1 MAWAA
6 NRGTAKTAHAETSF
20 PRTLSREASLQNGS
34 AFVTNFTHNT
44 SYQSLIKSNNPPKET
59 KMTFDFDFVV
69 IGGGSGGIATAKR
82 AAVLHG
88 KKVALIERARWGG
101 TCVNVGCVP
110 KKLMWV
116 AATMAETMKH
126 DVGQYCFEQPKVNF
140 DMTAFKKKR
149 DAYIVKL
156 NNIYEGGLGSSGV
169 TKIIGDAT
177 FENSHTLRVT
187 AEDGST
193 STITAEHI
201 LIATG
206 GRPDLP
212 TTPGMDLAITSDGF
226 FELEILPKKA
236 VVVGAGYIAVELAGV
251 LNGLGVDTHLVVRQG
266 KALRTFDDDISD
278 HLDFE
283 MQRQG
288 ITIHRNTR
296 GVANI
301 ELDSA
306 TGLMTVQL
314 LEGSPIFEAD
324 IVLMAPGRLPNTETL
339 NLDKVG
345 VSLIPGKTYIQV
357 DDYQNTSASNIYALG
372 DVCGAVELTP
382 MAIAAGRRLADR
394 IFGGVTNSKV
404 SYELVP
410 TVVFSHPT
418 IGTIGM
424 TERQAVQKYG
434 QDNIK
439 VYKSR
444 FPNLYY
450 GPFSMDS
457 DEKPKTL
464 MKLVC
469 AGKTELVVG
478 LHIIGMGAD
487 EMLQGFGV
495 AMKMG
500 ATKADFDSSIAIH
513 PTGAEELVT
522 MGTWGA
528 SPQFSG
534 AKESP
539 LMGASPPEPTL

>member
-1 MAWAA
+1 MSSS
-6 NRGTAKTAHAETSF
+6 HYE
-20 PRTLSREASLQNGS
+20 
-34 AFVTNFTHNT
+34 
-44 SYQSLIKSNNPPKET
+44 
-59 KMTFDFDFVV
+59 FDFLV

-82 AAVLHG
+82 AAINHG
-88 KKVALIERARWGG
+88 KKVALVERARWGG

-126 DVGQYCFEQPKVNF
+126 DVQEYCFEKPKVEF
-140 DMTAFKKKR
+140 DMATFKHKR
-149 DAYIVKL
+149 DVYIERL
-156 NNIYEGGLGSSGV
+156 NGIYSNGLESAGV

-177 FENSHTLRVT
+177 FLDAHTLQVT
-187 AEDGST
+187 AADGST
-193 STITAEHI
+193 SQVSAEHI

-212 TTPGMDLAITSDGF
+212 DTPGMEHVITSDGF
-226 FELEILPKKA
+226 FDLDTLPKKA

-251 LNGLGVDTHLVVRQG
+251 LNGLGVETHLVVRKG
-266 KALRTFDDDISD
+266 KALRTFDDDVSD
-278 HLDFE
+278 FLDSD

-288 ITIHRNTR
+288 ITIHRNTN
-296 GVANI
+296 GVAKI
-301 ELDSA
+301 ELDE
-306 TGLMTVQL
+306 TGNKTVHL
-314 LEGSPIFEAD
+314 VTEGMEPIAGAD

-339 NLDKVG
+339 NLDKAG
-345 VSLIPGKTYIQV
+345 VELQSGKTYIQV
-357 DDYQNTSASNIYALG
+357 DDFQNTSSPNIYALG

-394 IFGGVTNSKV
+394 IFGGLADSKT

-410 TVVFSHPT
+410 TVVFSHPP
-418 IGTIGM
+418 IGTCGL
-424 TERQAVQKYG
+424 TESEAIAKYG
-434 QDNIK
+434 QDNVK

-450 GPFSMDS
+450 GMFSMAPD
-457 DEKPKTL
+457 DKPKTF

-469 AGKTELVVG
+469 AGQTELVVG

-500 ATKADFDSSIAIH
+500 ATKADLDSSIAIH
-513 PTGAEELVT
+513 PTASEELVT
-522 MGTWGA
+522 MGTWGT
-528 SPQFSG
+528 SPPFTG
-534 AKESP
+534 AKASP
-539 LMGASPPEPTL
+539 LMGAPPPEPTL

>member
-1 MAWAA
+1 MTSTT
-6 NRGTAKTAHAETSF
+6 TAT
-20 PRTLSREASLQNGS
+20 
-34 AFVTNFTHNT
+34 
-44 SYQSLIKSNNPPKET
+44 Y
-59 KMTFDFDFVV
+59 DFDFLV

-82 AAVLHG
+82 AALSHG
-88 KKVALIERARWGG
+88 KKVGLVERARWGG

-116 AATMAETMKH
+116 AASMAEMMNH
-126 DVGQYCFEQPKVNF
+126 DVTQYCFDAPQVKFN
-140 DMTAFKKKR
+140 MTAFKQKR
-149 DAYIVKL
+149 DAYILKL
-156 NNIYEGGLGSSGV
+156 NNIYKGGLEKAGIA
-169 TKIIGDAT
+169 KLIGDAT
-177 FENSHTLRVT
+177 FVDAHTLQVT

-193 STITAEHI
+193 QSVTAAHI

-212 TTPGMDLAITSDGF
+212 ESPGIEHAISSDGF
-226 FELEILPKKA
+226 FDLDTLPKKA

-251 LNGLGVDTHLVVRQG
+251 LNGLGVDTHLVVRKA
-266 KALRTFDDDISD
+266 KALRTFDDDIAD
-278 HLDFE
+278 QLDFE

-288 ITIHRNTR
+288 ITIHRNTG

-301 ELDSA
+301 EVDAAS
-306 TGLMTVQL
+306 GDKTVHL
-314 LEGSPIFEAD
+314 VTEGMPPIVGAQV
-324 IVLMAPGRLPNTETL
+324 VLMAPGRLPNTETL
-339 NLDKVG
+339 NLAKVG
-345 VSLIPGKTYIQV
+345 VSLIPNKTYIQV
-357 DDYQNTSASNIYALG
+357 DDFQTTSVSNIYALG

-394 IFGGVTNSKV
+394 IFGGIAGSKT

-424 TERQAVQKYG
+424 TEKAAVAKYG

-439 VYKSR
+439 VYKSK

-450 GPFSMDS
+450 GPFSMES

-469 AGKTELVVG
+469 AGTTELVVG
-478 LHIIGMGAD
+478 LHIIGMAAD

-513 PTGAEELVT
+513 PTGSEELVT
-522 MGTWGA
+522 MGTWGT

-534 AKESP
+534 AKVSP

>member
-1 MAWAA
+1 
-6 NRGTAKTAHAETSF
+6 
-20 PRTLSREASLQNGS
+20 
-34 AFVTNFTHNT
+34 
-44 SYQSLIKSNNPPKET
+44 
-59 KMTFDFDFVV
+59 
-69 IGGGSGGIATAKR
+69 
-82 AAVLHG
+82 
-88 KKVALIERARWGG
+88 
-101 TCVNVGCVP
+101 
-110 KKLMWV
+110 
-116 AATMAETMKH
+116 MAETMKH
-126 DVGQYCFEQPKVNF
+126 DATQYCFEQPEVKF
-140 DMTAFKKKR
+140 DMKAFKKKR

-156 NNIYEGGLGSSGV
+156 NNIYKGGLEKAGI
-169 TKIIGDAT
+169 TKIVGDAT
-177 FENSHTLRVT
+177 FADDPHTVQVT
-187 AEDGST
+187 GSNGDGSSST
-193 STITAEHI
+193 TTITAEHV

-212 TTPGMDLAITSDGF
+212 DTPGMDLAITSDGF
-226 FELEILPKKA
+226 FDLDTLPQKA

-251 LNGLGVDTHLVVRQG
+251 LNGLGVDTHLVVRKA
-266 KALRTFDDDISD
+266 KALRTFDEDISD

-288 ITIHRNTR
+288 IAVHRNTN
-296 GVANI
+296 GVAKI
-301 ELDSA
+301 EKDTNDDTLK
-306 TGLMTVQL
+306 TVQL
-314 LEGSPIFEAD
+314 VNGSSISGAGV
-324 IVLMAPGRLPNTETL
+324 VLMAPGRLPNTETL

-345 VSLIPGKTYIQV
+345 VDLVPGKKYIKV
-357 DDYQNTSASNIYALG
+357 DDYQNTSSPQIYALG

-394 IFGGVTNSKV
+394 IFGGIANSKV

-424 TERQAVQKYG
+424 TEQEAVAKYG

-439 VYKSR
+439 VYKSK

-450 GPFSMDS
+450 GPFSMES
-457 DEKPKTL
+457 DEKPKTF
-464 MKLVC
+464 MKLIC
-469 AGKTELVVG
+469 AGKTELVIG

-522 MGTWGA
+522 MGTWGT
-528 SPQFSG
+528 SPQSSG
-534 AKESP
+534 AKEPP
-539 LMGASPPEPTL
+539 LMGASPPEPIL

>member
-1 MAWAA
+1 MTSAA
-6 NRGTAKTAHAETSF
+6 
-20 PRTLSREASLQNGS
+20 
-34 AFVTNFTHNT
+34 
-44 SYQSLIKSNNPPKET
+44 Y
-59 KMTFDFDFVV
+59 DFDFLV

-82 AAVLHG
+82 AAIHHG
-88 KKVALIERARWGG
+88 AKVALVERARWGG

-126 DVGQYCFEQPKVNF
+126 DVTQYCFEQPTVHF
-140 DMTAFKKKR
+140 DMKAFKEKR

-156 NNIYEGGLGSSGV
+156 NNIYEGGLENAGV
-169 TKIIGDAT
+169 AKLIGDAT
-177 FENSHTLRVT
+177 FVDPHTVQIT
-187 AEDGST
+187 SAKDGST
-193 STITAEHI
+193 SQVTAGKI

-212 TTPGMDLAITSDGF
+212 ESTSGMEHAITSDGF
-226 FELEILPKKA
+226 FDLDTLPRKA

-251 LNGLGVDTHLVVRQG
+251 LNGLGVDTHLVVRKA
-266 KALRTFDDDISD
+266 KALRSFDDDISD
-278 HLDFE
+278 QLDFE

-288 ITIHRNTR
+288 ITIHRNTG
-296 GVANI
+296 GVAKI
-301 ELDSA
+301 ELDA
-306 TGLMTVQL
+306 NGTKTVHLVTEGMTPL
-314 LEGSPIFEAD
+314 TAAD
-324 IVLMAPGRLPNTETL
+324 VVLMAPGRVPNVETL
-339 NLDKVG
+339 NLDKAG
-345 VSLIPGKTYIQV
+345 VQLVPGKTFIQV
-357 DDYQNTSASNIYALG
+357 DDFQNTSVPHIFALG
-372 DVCGAVELTP
+372 DVCGKVELTP

-394 IFGGVTNSKV
+394 VLGGVADSKT
-404 SYELVP
+404 SYDLVP

-418 IGTIGM
+418 IGTCGL
-424 TERQAVQKYG
+424 TETEAIAKYG
-434 QDNIK
+434 KDNIR

-450 GPFSMDS
+450 GPFSMES
-457 DEKPKTL
+457 DDKPKTL

-500 ATKADFDSSIAIH
+500 ATKADFDSSVAIH

-522 MGTWGA
+522 MGTWGT
-528 SPQFSG
+528 SPAFTG
-534 AKESP
+534 AKVSP
-539 LMGASPPEPTL
+539 LMGAPPPEPEL